1 MIRPPLEVADLV
13 RTAGTAFIERN
24 RQWIRWPHIKVL
36 LAIARCRTAAL
47 GGHIDQCSRCGH
59 RATISYNSCRNR
71 HCPKCQAGAREH
83 WLEARRRE
91 LLPSPY
97 AHVVFTL
104 PQQLAPLALQN
115 KKIIYDLLLRASAET
130 LLEVARNPRRLGA
143 EIGFFSVLHT
153 WNQKLQLHP
162 HVHCV
167 VPAGGLSL
175 DHTRWIRSRPRFFLP
190 RPVLRRVFRGKFV
203 AGLKS
208 AFQHQQLHFAG
219 DLAPIAQPKI
229 FASWLRPL
237 FRKNWVVYCKPP
249 FGGPEYVLQYLGR
262 YTHRVAI
269 SNHRLI
275 SLADGQVTFRWRDS
289 AHHNEQKVMS
299 LSLDEFLRRFLL
311 HLLPKGFVRIRH
323 FGFLANRRRA
333 TLLPLCRQALAV
345 VQPQTQPEAS
355 TAKETRPLWLCP
367 NCGGPM
373 VVIER
378 LTRRPTPTPLATLS
392 LRSRRMKQPFPALS
406 LGAPHRPQAWCALL
420 ASEQAHPFPTSA
432 QNPVPTTRKLSPN
445 QSSPRSCRLQ

>member
-1 MIRPPLEVADLV
+1 MSRPPLEMADLV
-13 RTAGTAFIERN
+13 RAAGTAFLERN

-47 GGHIDQCSRCGH
+47 GGHIDQCTRCGH

-71 HCPKCQAGAREH
+71 HCPKCQTGAREH

-104 PQQLAPLALQN
+104 PAQLAPLALQN

-153 WNQKLQLHP
+153 WNQKLQIHP

-175 DHTRWIRSRPRFFLP
+175 DHTRWIPSRPRFFLP

-208 AFQHQQLHFAG
+208 AFQHHQLHFCG
-219 DLAPIAQPKI
+219 ELTLLAQPKT

-269 SNHRLI
+269 SNQRLI
-275 SLADGQVTFRWRDS
+275 SLADGQVIFRWRDS
-289 AHHNEQKVMS
+289 AHHNEQKVMN

-355 TAKETRPLWLCP
+355 TPKETRPLWLCP
-367 NCGGPM
+367 NCGGPI

-378 LTRRPTPTPLATLS
+378 LTAAQIQ
-392 LRSRRMKQPFPALS
+392 LRSPPSLS
-406 LGAPHRPQAWCALL
+406 GVAA
-420 ASEQAHPFPTSA
+420 
-432 QNPVPTTRKLSPN
+432 
-445 QSSPRSCRLQ
+445 

>member
-24 RQWIRWPHIKVL
+24 RQWIRWAHIKVL

-47 GGHIDQCSRCGH
+47 GGHIDECTRCGH

-71 HCPKCQAGAREH
+71 HCPKCQTGAREH

-153 WNQKLQLHP
+153 WNQKLQIHP

-175 DHTRWIRSRPRFFLP
+175 DHTRWIPSRPRFFLP

-208 AFQHQQLHFAG
+208 AFQHQQLHFCG
-219 DLAPIAQPKI
+219 DLALLAQPKT

-269 SNHRLI
+269 SNYRLI

-299 LSLDEFLRRFLL
+299 LSLDEFLCRFLL
-311 HLLPKGFVRIRH
+311 HVLPKGFVRIRH

-367 NCGGPM
+367 KCGAPM

-378 LTRRPTPTPLATLS
+378 LTAPQLQ
-392 LRSRRMKQPFPALS
+392 LRSPPSLS
-406 LGAPHRPQAWCALL
+406 RVAP
-420 ASEQAHPFPTSA
+420 
-432 QNPVPTTRKLSPN
+432 
-445 QSSPRSCRLQ
+445 